1 MFNGKGIM
9 QTTIKLTEK
18 QVALLLQILDEQI
31 SVGNIDPSDKALA
44 DEVLEILETAENKIT
59 SLSSKS
65 QSSHPKLLLSSNK
78 SLQR

>member
-18 QVALLLQILDEQI
+18 QLALLLQVLDEQI

-44 DEVLEILETAENKIT
+44 SEVLDILETAENKIT
-59 SLSSKS
+59 SLY
-65 QSSHPKLLLSSNK
+65 
-78 SLQR
+78 

>member
-18 QVALLLQILDEQI
+18 QLDLLLQILDEQI
-31 SVGNIDPSDKALA
+31 SVGNIDPSDKDLA

-59 SLSSKS
+59 SLY
-65 QSSHPKLLLSSNK
+65 
-78 SLQR
+78 

>member
-18 QVALLLQILDEQI
+18 QLALLLQILDEQI

-59 SLSSKS
+59 SLY
-65 QSSHPKLLLSSNK
+65 
-78 SLQR
+78 

>member
-18 QVALLLQILDEQI
+18 QVALLLQVLDEQI
-31 SVGNIDPSDKALA
+31 SIGNIDPSDKALA

-59 SLSSKS
+59 SLY
-65 QSSHPKLLLSSNK
+65 
-78 SLQR
+78 

>member
-1 MFNGKGIM
+1 MFNRKGIM

-44 DEVLEILETAENKIT
+44 SEVLEILETAENKIT
-59 SLSSKS
+59 SLY
-65 QSSHPKLLLSSNK
+65 
-78 SLQR
+78 

>member
-18 QVALLLQILDEQI
+18 QLALLLQVLDEQI
-31 SVGNIDPSDKALA
+31 SVGNIEASEQALA

-59 SLSSKS
+59 SLY
-65 QSSHPKLLLSSNK
+65 
-78 SLQR
+78 

>member
-31 SVGNIDPSDKALA
+31 SVGNIEASEQALA
-44 DEVLEILETAENKIT
+44 SEVLEILETAENKIT
-59 SLSSKS
+59 SLY
-65 QSSHPKLLLSSNK
+65 
-78 SLQR
+78 